1 MSTRQLER
9 DPFLAGKGRLLFLI
23 WKGRSL
29 FWDGKVDRF
38 FYESRD
44 RSILSQLFH
53 STIKVCSLIF
63 YPIAS
68 IASGHPFNSPPFM
81 SPPS

>member
-1 MSTRQLER
+1 MGIER
-9 DPFLAGKGRLLFLI
+9 AIDLLG

-29 FWDGKVDRF
+29 FWQGKVDRF

-53 STIKVCSLIF
+53 STIKLCCLIF

-68 IASGHPFNSPPFM
+68 IASGHPFNSPPLM
-81 SPPS
+81 SLSGVGF